1 MKRVLKEEKKI
12 KPGEGGVNQGMFPI
26 AALYAALRAGR

>member
-12 KPGEGGVNQGMFPI
+12 KPGEGEVNHGIFPTEVI
-26 AALYAALRAGR
+26 CEALRAGR